1 VRSSCEDCGKPVTRR
16 YFVCPSCSL
25 TRTAYRDV
33 LGFDVAASWEDIAQE
48 LGVTRQRVQQ
58 IYESILRKLR
68 KRHGAELRSVLE
80 AMRGDS

>member
-1 VRSSCEDCGKPVTRR
+1 
-16 YFVCPSCSL
+16 
-25 TRTAYRDV
+25 